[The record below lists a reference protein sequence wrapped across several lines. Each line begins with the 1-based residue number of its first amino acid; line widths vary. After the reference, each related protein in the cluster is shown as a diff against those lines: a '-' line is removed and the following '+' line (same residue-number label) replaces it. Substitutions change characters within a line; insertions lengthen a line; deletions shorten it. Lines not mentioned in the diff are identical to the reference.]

1 MVEKKTAGQ
10 KCINFLFVVILVILS
25 LSCLLPLLYNL
36 AVSLSSKSAAEAGLV
51 SFWPVGFTTS
61 AYREIMGEK
70 SFFVSF
76 WVSMK
81 RVLFSLITTLPILT
95 MAAYPLA
102 KAKSEFYPRNI
113 ILWIFVFCML
123 FSGGTIPWYMVIKS
137 YGLMNSAFGLAVCG
151 GVPVF
156 NLILMVNFFQGIPK
170 ELEEAAMV
178 DGAGP
183 WYILV
188 RIVVPLS
195 KPVLAT
201 IALFTIVGQWT
212 EFFQGLVLSTGEEFY
227 PLQTYIKQLIFQLDT
242 SQMTAEQI
250 KQAATMSNTT
260 LNAAKIFI
268 SMMPI
273 LCIYPFLQKYFVTGI
288 TLGGVKE

>member
-102 KAKSEFYPRNI
+102 KAKSEFRPRNI

-123 FSGGTIPWYMVIKS
+123 FSGGTIPWYMVMKS

-201 IALFTIVGQWT
+201 IALFTIVGQWN

>member
-1 MVEKKTAGQ
+1 MIEKKTFGHRAVNVLFG
-10 KCINFLFVVILVILS
+10 CILILAA

-36 AVSLSSKSAAEAGLV
+36 AVSLSSKAAAEAGLV
-51 SFWPVGFTTS
+51 SFWPVDFTLN
-61 AYREIMGEK
+61 AYQEIMGEK
-70 SFFVSF
+70 CFFVSF
-76 WVSMK
+76 GVAVK
-81 RVLFSLITTLPILT
+81 RVVLALAITLPVLT

-102 KAKSEFYPRNI
+102 KSRQEFAPRNG
-113 ILWIFVFCML
+113 ILWLFVFCML
-123 FSGGTIPWYMVIKS
+123 FSGGTIPWYMVMKN
-137 YGLMNSAFGLAVCG
+137 YGLINNVFGLAVCG
-151 GVPVF
+151 GIPVF

-183 WYILV
+183 WYILA

-201 IALFTIVGQWT
+201 IALFTIVGQWN
-212 EFFQGLVLSTGEEFY
+212 EFFQGLVLSTSEEHY

-250 KQAATMSNTT
+250 KQMSMMSNTT

-268 SMMPI
+268 SMVPV

>member
-1 MVEKKTAGQ
+1 MVEKKTVGSRLV
-10 KCINFLFVVILVILS
+10 NVLFALILIVLA

-36 AVSLSSKSAAEAGLV
+36 AVSLSSKAAAEAGLV
-51 SFWPVGFTTS
+51 SFWPVDFTLN
-61 AYREIMGEK
+61 AYQEIMGER

-76 WVSMK
+76 GIAVQ
-81 RVLFSLITTLPILT
+81 RVVLALVITLPVLT

-102 KAKSEFYPRNI
+102 KTKKEFSPRNV
-113 ILWIFVFCML
+113 ILWLFVFCML
-123 FSGGTIPWYMVIKS
+123 FSGGTIPWYMVMKS
-137 YGLMNSAFGLAVCG
+137 YNLLNSVFGLAVCG
-151 GVPVF
+151 GIPVF
-156 NLILMVNFFQGIPK
+156 HLILMVNFFQGIPK

-188 RIVVPLS
+188 RIVVPLA

-201 IALFTIVGQWT
+201 IALFTIVGHWN
-212 EFFQGLVLSTGEEFY
+212 EFFQGLVLSTGEEHY

-250 KQAATMSNTT
+250 KQMTTMSNTT

-268 SMMPI
+268 SMVPV
-273 LCIYPFLQKYFVTGI
+273 LCIYPFLQKYFVSGI

>member
-1 MVEKKTAGQ
+1 MIEKKTFGHRAVNVLFG
-10 KCINFLFVVILVILS
+10 CILILAA

-36 AVSLSSKSAAEAGLV
+36 AVSLSSKAAAEAGLV
-51 SFWPVGFTTS
+51 SFWPVDFTLN
-61 AYREIMGEK
+61 AYQEIMGEK

-76 WVSMK
+76 GVAVE
-81 RVLFSLITTLPILT
+81 RVILALAITLPVLT

-102 KAKSEFYPRNI
+102 KSRNEFAPRNG
-113 ILWIFVFCML
+113 ILWLFVFCML
-123 FSGGTIPWYMVIKS
+123 FSGGTIPWYMVMKN
-137 YGLMNSAFGLAVCG
+137 YGLINNVFGLAICG
-151 GVPVF
+151 GIPVF

-183 WYILV
+183 WYILT

-201 IALFTIVGQWT
+201 IALFTIVGQWN
-212 EFFQGLVLSTGEEFY
+212 EFFQGLVLSTSEEHY

-250 KQAATMSNTT
+250 KQMSMMSNTT

-268 SMMPI
+268 SMIPV

>member
-1 MVEKKTAGQ
+1 MVEKKTFGQ
-10 KCINFLFVVILVILS
+10 KIINFMFIVILVIMS
-25 LSCLLPLLYNL
+25 LSCLLPLIYNL
-36 AVSLSSKSAAEAGLV
+36 AVSLSSKTAAEAGLV
-51 SFWPVGFTTS
+51 SFWPVDFTIN
-61 AYREIMGEK
+61 AYKEIMGEK
-70 SFFVSF
+70 SFFISF
-76 WVSMK
+76 WVSLK
-81 RVLFSLITTLPILT
+81 RVFFSLVITLPVLV

-102 KAKSEFYPRNI
+102 KSTKEFRPRNVI
-113 ILWIFVFCML
+113 MWIFLFCML
-123 FSGGTIPWYMVIKS
+123 FSGGTIPWYMVMKS
-137 YGLMNSAFGLAVCG
+137 YGLMNSAFGLAICG

-183 WYILV
+183 WYILAL
-188 RIVVPLS
+188 IIVPLS
-195 KPVLAT
+195 KPVIAT
-201 IALFTIVGQWT
+201 VALFTIVGQWN
-212 EFFQGLVLSTGEEFY
+212 EFFQGLVLSTGEQFY

-242 SQMTAEQI
+242 SQLTAEQI
-250 KQAATMSNTT
+250 KQASMMSNTT

-268 SMMPI
+268 SMVPV